1 MGKDILV
8 YIESREGKLHKTTG
22 QVLTA
27 ASQLVKDMG
36 EGEVAAVVLGQGVDE
51 AELKALGKFGAAKVF
66 YNSDAKF
73 DLYSEAYAK
82 IVAER
87 AKMLD
92 ALAVLL
98 VATALG
104 KDMGGRIAGHMNVA
118 LANDC
123 TDLFVEGG
131 KIKVKRPIYASKAN
145 ITVVPT
151 KTLVASVRPNAFVAK
166 ETGGEAVVESF
177 TFDDVT
183 LRDNVKEIVKA
194 TAGKIDVAEADII
207 VTGGRGLGTPENFE
221 ALIPPVAQ
229 VLGAAVGASRAVVDA
244 GWRSHP
250 EQVGQTGKTV
260 SPKLYIACGVSGAI
274 QHIAGMSSS
283 KCIVAVNKDAEA
295 PIFKVADYGI
305 VGDVSQILPVL
316 AEELKKALA

>member
-1 MGKDILV
+1 MAKDIV
-8 YIESREGKLHKTTG
+8 VFIESREGKLHKTAG
-22 QVLTA
+22 QVITA
-27 ASQLVKDMG
+27 ASKLVKDLG
-36 EGEVAAVVLGQGVDE
+36 EGEVAALVLGPGIDE

-73 DLYSEAYAK
+73 ELYSEAYAK
-82 IVAER
+82 VVAE
-87 AKMLD
+87 KVK
-92 ALAVLL
+92 ALEASAALL

-104 KDMGGRIAGHMNVA
+104 KDMGGRIAGHLKVA
-118 LANDC
+118 HANDC
-123 TDLFVEGG
+123 TDLFVEDG
-131 KIKVKRPIYASKAN
+131 KIKANRPIFAGKAI

-151 KTLVASVRPNAFVAK
+151 KVLVASVRPNAFVPV
-166 ETGGEAVVESF
+166 ETGEEAVFEKF
-177 TFDDVT
+177 TFEDVT
-183 LRDNVKEIVKA
+183 LRDKVKEIVKA

-244 GWRSHP
+244 GWRPHP

-283 KCIVAVNKDAEA
+283 KCIVAINKDAEA

-305 VGDVSQILPVL
+305 VGDVSQVLPVL
-316 AEELKKALA
+316 AEELKKAL